1 MKRPSFL
8 IYTPGSREW
17 TGGHVVLHALAKKLA
32 DKGLNVWI
40 TSPAM
45 FNSKVKVL
53 EKRVIE
59 EENGETREEIDLR
72 PLHKVKDLYVVY
84 PEQIEGNPL
93 KIHNV
98 IRWILYYV
106 KDEIKNTWSKNDIL
120 FFLTPAFTKGFD
132 KPEDGFRFLETMD
145 LKLDVFTNK
154 GYGGQRNGY
163 CHVRKK
169 NFPKDEAHFAHYG
182 SKDLSDFMEQ
192 GGFKYLAEQF
202 NRAEYFLS
210 YDHATF
216 YTLAAALCGCRV
228 VIVNPNPHISPINFR
243 RKFPSQMYGVAYGWM
258 DLKHADLTR
267 DLVKPYLQELE
278 KKNDKLIRDFI
289 DYVSYL

>member
-1 MKRPSFL
+1 MERPSFL

-17 TGGHVVLHALAKKLA
+17 TGGHVVLHVLAKKLA
-32 DKGLNVWI
+32 DRGLRVWI

-45 FNSKVKVL
+45 FKGNITVL
-53 EKRVIE
+53 EKIKTGDETGEVE
-59 EENGETREEIDLR
+59 EFNLT
-72 PLHKVKDLYVVY
+72 PLHKVKNLYVVY
-84 PEQIEGNPL
+84 PESIEGNPL

-106 KDEIKNTWSKNDIL
+106 KDEIKDSWSKNDIL
-120 FFLTPAFTKGFD
+120 FFLAPAFTKGLQ
-132 KPEDGFRFLETMD
+132 KPEGGFRFLETMD
-145 LKLDVFTNK
+145 LKFDIFTNK

-169 NFPKDEAHFAHYG
+169 SFPRDEAHFAHHG

-192 GGFKYLAEQF
+192 GGFKYLADQF

-228 VIVNPNPHISPINFR
+228 VIVNPNPVISPIKFR

-267 DLVKPYLQELE
+267 DLVKPYLQEFE
-278 KKNDKLIRDFI
+278 KKNDKLINDFI
-289 DYVSYL
+289 DYISYV